1 MAFLSEIAPL
11 RRMMKREK
19 VEDYAVSPLGPKP
32 KELRISLTNL
42 HVTTNIIKHMVW
54 LRNINS
60 SQIFSGK

>member
-1 MAFLSEIAPL
+1 
-11 RRMMKREK
+11 MKREK